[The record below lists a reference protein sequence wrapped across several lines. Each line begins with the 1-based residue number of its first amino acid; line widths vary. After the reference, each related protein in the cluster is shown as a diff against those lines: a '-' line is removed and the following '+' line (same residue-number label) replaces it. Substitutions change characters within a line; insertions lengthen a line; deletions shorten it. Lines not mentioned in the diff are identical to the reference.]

1 VARPGFGRAP
11 AQRLTEAL
19 AQGEGPERR
28 DDDEPLRGTVA
39 PVLRRSTERVRHP
52 TSTTPVIRPPVMPPP
67 PSEDTPM
74 PTRQRAVSW
83 QQALAGDVLPQ
94 GKKRRQ
100 DRRSSKPRHVSG
112 GAGEYRPKV
121 VADRSLTLLVIAML
135 LVLAALVAAAV
146 WTFWPR
152 LSGATDSSPLL
163 GVPRAVGGP

>member
-1 VARPGFGRAP
+1 
-11 AQRLTEAL
+11 
-19 AQGEGPERR
+19 
-28 DDDEPLRGTVA
+28 
-39 PVLRRSTERVRHP
+39 
-52 TSTTPVIRPPVMPPP
+52 MPPP
-67 PSEDTPM
+67 PSEETPA
-74 PTRQRAVSW
+74 PARQRAVSW

-121 VADRSLTLLVIAML
+121 VADRSLTLLVIAVL
-135 LVLAALVAAAV
+135 LVLAALVATAV

-152 LSGATDSSPLL
+152 VSGATGSSPLL